1 MSTVAL
7 GVGDV
12 LRWWVGCGW
21 GVWWM

>member
-21 GVWWM
+21 CVWWM